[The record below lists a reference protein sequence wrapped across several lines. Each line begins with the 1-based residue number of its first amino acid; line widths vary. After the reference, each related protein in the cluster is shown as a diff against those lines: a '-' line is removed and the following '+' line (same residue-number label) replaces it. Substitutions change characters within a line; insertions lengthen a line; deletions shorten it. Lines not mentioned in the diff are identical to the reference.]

1 METCFFFETWWKH
14 VPTERRIMGR
24 NELHGIDP
32 VHNQP
37 NIIFYCLE
45 LILFKNDQKIG
56 MSAPPRLTG
65 SRPGTVQ
72 AQEPFLSNQTRP
84 ETGSTIHATPIS
96 CRFLHPPLLYKKD
109 WTAAAP
115 DTHDQAVSSLAW
127 AVTYSYVNKE
137 QKKKEA
143 PRRRGEAR
151 AQEESRGW

>member
-1 METCFFFETWWKH
+1 MFKFFTVMMLGKLVKIFNYLCLALFGTIDGNMFFFFETWWKH

-96 CRFLHPPLLYKKD
+96 CCFLHPPLLYKR
-109 WTAAAP
+109 
-115 DTHDQAVSSLAW
+115 VSWIHATTIFW
-127 AVTYSYVNKE
+127 N
-137 QKKKEA
+137 
-143 PRRRGEAR
+143 
-151 AQEESRGW
+151 